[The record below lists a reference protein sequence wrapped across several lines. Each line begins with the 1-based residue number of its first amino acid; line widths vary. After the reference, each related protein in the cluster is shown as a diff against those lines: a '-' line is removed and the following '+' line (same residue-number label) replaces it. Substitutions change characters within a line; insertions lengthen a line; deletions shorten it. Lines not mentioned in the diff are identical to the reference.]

1 MRIVIGEGSCG
12 LAAGAGAVHARME
25 ELLAQGNP
33 AGATLGITGCIG
45 MCFLE
50 PIVDVYDDE
59 GALHRFVKVQEK
71 DADTIYDAV
80 MSGDLSLADKLLIT
94 PEDEGFLDRQTR
106 IALRDCGIID
116 PENIDDYIA
125 HGGYRAIA
133 KVLGRMMPEDV
144 ISEIDVSGLR
154 GRGGAGFSTAF
165 KWRAARATQPDETGQ
180 KYLICNADEG

>member
-12 LAAGAGAVHARME
+12 LAAGAGAVHARLE
-25 ELLAQGNP
+25 KLLAQGNP

-71 DADTIYDAV
+71 DADTIYSAV
-80 MSGDLSLADKLLIT
+80 MAGDLSLADKLLIT
-94 PEDEGFLDRQTR
+94 PQDEEFLAKQTR

-125 HGGYRAIA
+125 HGGYQAIA
-133 KVLGRMMPEDV
+133 KVLGGMTPEDYN
-144 ISEIDVSGLR
+144 
-154 GRGGAGFSTAF
+154 AF
-165 KWRAARATQPDETGQ
+165 TYTEGQPP
-180 KYLICNADEG
+180 KAMFHNAMEAYSDKIAEDFGNTVLEVFEE

>member
-12 LAAGAGAVHARME
+12 LAAGAGAVHTRME

-71 DADTIYDAV
+71 DADTIYGAV

-94 PEDEGFLDRQTR
+94 PEDEEFLSKQTR

-116 PENIDDYIA
+116 PE
-125 HGGYRAIA
+125 
-133 KVLGRMMPEDV
+133 
-144 ISEIDVSGLR
+144 
-154 GRGGAGFSTAF
+154 
-165 KWRAARATQPDETGQ
+165 
-180 KYLICNADEG
+180 